1 MAKLAKHK
9 KELERAKIEEQWKHG
24 AGGKKS
30 TSGGMSASVD
40 ENGGLVWD

>member
-1 MAKLAKHK
+1 MATSAKYK
-9 KELERAKIEEQWKHG
+9 KGLERAKIEEQWKHG